1 MTAIAALGNLLSRVS
16 QMFAIVTA
24 QAPGVLL
31 VAEQARLAT
40 PLNSHLGKHVRSI
53 DVLHGLHRGIDLHR
67 TSLADLGIARLI
79 DVGGRLAETGAGV
92 GGGAIVG
99 LEG

>member
-1 MTAIAALGNLLSRVS
+1 MTAIAALGNFLSRVS
-16 QMFAIVTA
+16 QMFAIMTA

-31 VAEQARLAT
+31 VAEEARIGT

-53 DVLHGLHRGIDLHR
+53 DVLHGLHRGIDLRR
-67 TSLADLGIARLI
+67 TSLADLGIALLI
-79 DVGGRLAETGAGV
+79 EIGERLAQTGAGV
-92 GGGAIVG
+92 GGGGIVG